1 MCDQFKKS
9 LVQAGIQIYRSQLAF
24 LQERWD
30 QNYLTDFLAMWG
42 LSLIARVIEAES
54 GSKYMYACTFRFRK
68 KKIQISL
75 LLSEES
81 CRYAFNYSG
90 AFCAAVQSKSCPHS
104 VADVGEVAAL
114 LFLICKCWVPCKAV
128 SIFPSHKRA
137 GGFCLLLTTYFLGTY
152 ICLHSYK

>member
-1 MCDQFKKS
+1 MHVHLD
-9 LVQAGIQIYRSQLAF
+9 
-24 LQERWD
+24 
-30 QNYLTDFLAMWG
+30 
-42 LSLIARVIEAES
+42 S
-54 GSKYMYACTFRFRK
+54 G

-114 LFLICKCWVPCKAV
+114 LFLICKCWVPCKAI
-128 SIFPSHKRA
+128 SIFPSHKKLEVFACYLRLI
-137 GGFCLLLTTYFLGTY
+137 F
-152 ICLHSYK
+152 